1 MASRKN
7 LKSDI
12 NYLIDEVVG
21 TCLMHKSMNDKKD
34 HKMFDEL
41 IEEALK
47 LREDLIRKVN
57 QPKPGEG
64 DKNLRAYYRTV
75 YSELLNKVNGY
86 FEKLQKTS
94 E

>member
-34 HKMFDEL
+34 HQMFDEL

-57 QPKPGEG
+57 QPKPDEG